1 MSKPSYALINIAQ
14 KYWEMIEAYSDLPSG
29 QLPTRE
35 NSLGCGSW
43 GCAWMSG
50 DPRYVIKISRDP
62 TEGPTVAA
70 IQHFVGNRQD
80 SYPGLAIIKAVW
92 RLPEK
97 MVYGG
102 KSRDVYA
109 VVREAV
115 QPLDYLGYRG
125 RSNSDDYIIRETSLG
140 LTHLR
145 DYVNAG
151 IEYKQVKRNKAW
163 YFDKM
168 RDSAVEMYN
177 YEPTYYIAA
186 ALEELLDAEITLT
199 DIHQGNIGYRLID
212 WDTNGKF
219 ELAPSNSLLIFDFGH
234 STVQFEVPVLGE

>member
-1 MSKPSYALINIAQ
+1 MKPSHALIAIAQ

-29 QLPTRE
+29 PMPTRE

-50 DPRYVIKISRDP
+50 DPRYVVKISRDP

-70 IQHFVGNRQD
+70 IQNFVGSRPD

-92 RLPEK
+92 RLPEQ
-97 MVYGG
+97 MVFRG
-102 KSRDVYA
+102 KPWDVYA
-109 VVREAV
+109 VVREV
-115 QPLDYLGYRG
+115 VRPYDYWEATAD
-125 RSNSDDYIIRETSLG
+125 SYIRRETALG
-140 LTHLR
+140 LARLR

-151 IEYKQVKRNKAW
+151 IEYKQVKRQKSW

-168 RDSAVEMYN
+168 RTSVGAMYHH
-177 YEPTYYIAA
+177 EPTYYIASV
-186 ALEELLDAEITLT
+186 LDELLDAEIVLT
-199 DIHQGNIGYRLID
+199 DVHQGNVGYRLID
-212 WDTNGKF
+212 WDTSGKF

-234 STVQFEVPVLGE
+234 SNVQFEVPVLGE